1 MWSHNIVLCAFTTPQ
16 WHDVVVWLVFF
27 CVLFFFLCVFLRVSE
42 RVVMTSEESS
52 AKAAE
57 AATAAAEAIAAD
69 AADERGYVARWV
81 GLESNP
87 EVLSEFAHRAGLP
100 REWAFAD
107 CYGLDDE
114 LLAFVP
120 QPCLAVILIFPW
132 DAATVAARDRA
143 MAARSCAPP
152 PGLYYME
159 QRVGEACGTIA
170 VIHAVLNNAERVGL
184 AHGPLYDF
192 WQQTRGLDKAAR
204 GLALARCTAIEEL
217 HAHQA
222 QAGQSAPQER
232 TEYHFICFVCHDGR
246 LYELDGSRPTKLPI
260 CHGPSAPDTFLHDAA
275 KVIKDS
281 FIATSNTIAFGVT
294 TLGPAQ

>member
-1 MWSHNIVLCAFTTPQ
+1 MASDDSNTKT
-16 WHDVVVWLVFF
+16 
-27 CVLFFFLCVFLRVSE
+27 
-42 RVVMTSEESS
+42 
-52 AKAAE
+52 AAE
-57 AATAAAEAIAAD
+57 TAAVEAD

-87 EVLSEFAHRAGLP
+87 EVLSAFAHRAGLP
-100 REWAFAD
+100 PAWAFAD

-132 DAATVAARDRA
+132 DAAAVAARDRA
-143 MAARSCAPP
+143 MAAKSCAPP
-152 PGLYYME
+152 EGLYYME

-170 VIHAVLNNAERVGL
+170 VIHAVLNNAARVGL

-192 WQQTRGLDKAAR
+192 WVQTRGLDKAAR
-204 GLALARCTAIEEL
+204 GLALARCTALEQL
-217 HAHQA
+217 HAHEA
-222 QAGQSAPQER
+222 AGGQTAPVAR
-232 TEYHFICFVCHDGR
+232 TEHHFICFVCHDGR

-260 CHGPSAPDTFLHDAA
+260 CHGATTPDTFLHDAA
-275 KVIKDS
+275 QVIKDT
-281 FIATSNTIAFGVT
+281 FVATTDSIAFGVT